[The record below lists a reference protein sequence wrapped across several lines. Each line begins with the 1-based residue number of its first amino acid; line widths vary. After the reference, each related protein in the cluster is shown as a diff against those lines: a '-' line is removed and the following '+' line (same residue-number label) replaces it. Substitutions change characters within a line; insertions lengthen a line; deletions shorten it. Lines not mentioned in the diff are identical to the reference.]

1 MAGLAQKV
9 TKGNY
14 ERIPAHFSPDLSQMI
29 RSCLQVLPANRPTL
43 DKILVTPGLLNHV
56 TGTLEELDINDEDC
70 ESQDLL
76 KTIRCPRNLN
86 MVTAS
91 LPAPQYQPLQRSK
104 SLAVDIGVD
113 KKLSLEKASATPDG
127 QSSQLNL
134 LSNRINKLEVVTK
147 QLQQGRA
154 GKNLKSDRVRVNE
167 RNHIK
172 G

>member
-29 RSCLQVLPANRPTL
+29 RSCLQVVPANRPTL
-43 DKILVTPGLLNHV
+43 EKILVTPGLLNHV
-56 TGTLEELDINDEDC
+56 TETLEELDIQEEDSDEQ
-70 ESQDLL
+70 SNLL

-104 SLAVDIGVD
+104 SLAIEIGVD
-113 KKLSLEKASATPDG
+113 KKLNMG
-127 QSSQLNL
+127 C
-134 LSNRINKLEVVTK
+134 KLTAPE
-147 QLQQGRA
+147 
-154 GKNLKSDRVRVNE
+154 N
-167 RNHIK
+167 
-172 G
+172 